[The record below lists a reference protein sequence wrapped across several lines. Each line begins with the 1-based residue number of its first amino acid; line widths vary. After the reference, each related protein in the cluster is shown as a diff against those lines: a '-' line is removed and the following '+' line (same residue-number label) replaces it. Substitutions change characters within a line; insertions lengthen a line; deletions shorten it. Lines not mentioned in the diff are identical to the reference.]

1 MMRRHVTIPV
11 LLSLLAVGCGGSGA
25 DAATH
30 LAFDLEGHH
39 YEYSNAYYNV
49 LGTVP
54 VTSYTLEFSDL
65 DCASETRGISD
76 DLDLQLFGNASS
88 PFTVKVEFP
97 DPAGSIEQNAY
108 VEGSGTVIVDQA
120 LPQVPVNSMTAAA
133 VAAIDVTLT
142 GSVDLMMTGGAGG
155 SPMVTAKGSFSATH
169 CPRMD
174 NP

>member
-1 MMRRHVTIPV
+1 MKRHVTIPA
-11 LLSLLAVGCGGSGA
+11 LFSLFLAGCGGDGSGSGA
-25 DAATH
+25 TL

-39 YEYSNAYYNV
+39 YEFKNAYYNV
-49 LGTVP
+49 LGDVP

-65 DCASETRGISD
+65 DCASEMRGISD

-88 PFTVKVEFP
+88 PFTVKIEFP
-97 DPAGSIEQNAY
+97 DPAGTIEQNAF
-108 VEGSGTVIVDQA
+108 VEGSGTVVVDQQ
-120 LPQVPVNSMTAAA
+120 LPQIPINDMTAAS
-133 VAAIDVTLT
+133 VAALDFTMT

-155 SPMVTAKGSFSATH
+155 NPKVTAKGSFSATH